1 MLPGYDR
8 PPVKATLLSLPASHP
23 TVAAKLM
30 LERKGVEVR
39 QVDLL
44 PALHRLLLLGF
55 PGLTV
60 PAVFLDGQRL
70 QGSRTIARAL
80 DALVPE
86 PPLLPR
92 EAERREAVERAELW
106 GDLVLQPAA
115 RRLAWAALV
124 RDRSTLGT
132 FLEDA
137 HLGIPDDLAVATSPP
152 IVRLAA
158 WLNHAGDR
166 SARRDLAALGG
177 MLDRVDE
184 LVDAGVI
191 GGAEP
196 NAADYQIATSMRLLM
211 TLDDLR
217 PAIEPRPSG
226 RLALTV
232 VPRFPG
238 RVPPVFP
245 SEWLRSVRERP

>member
-1 MLPGYDR
+1 
-8 PPVKATLLSLPASHP
+8 VKATLLSLPASHP
-23 TVAAKLM
+23 TVAARLM

-44 PALHRLLLLGF
+44 PALHKLLLRAMGF
-55 PGLTV
+55 PGVTV

-70 QGSRTIARAL
+70 QGSRTISRAL

-86 PPLLPR
+86 PRLFPSEAGPR
-92 EAERREAVERAELW
+92 ETVERAELW
-106 GDLVLQPAA
+106 GDLVLQSAA
-115 RRLAWAALV
+115 RRLAWAALM

-137 HLGIPDDLAVATSPP
+137 HLGVPDDLAVATAPP
-152 IVRLAA
+152 FVWLAA
-158 WLNHAGDR
+158 RLNRAGDR
-166 SARRDLAALGG
+166 SARRDLAALPR
-177 MLDRVDE
+177 MLDRVDR
-184 LVDAGVI
+184 LIADGVI
-191 GGAEP
+191 GGERP
-196 NAADYQIATSMRLLM
+196 NAADYQLATSVRLLM

-217 PAIEPRPSG
+217 PAIKARPAG
-226 RLALTV
+226 RLAAEI

-245 SEWLRSVRERP
+245 AEWLRRVGALQ

>member
-1 MLPGYDR
+1 
-8 PPVKATLLSLPASHP
+8 VKATLLSLPASHP
-23 TVAAKLM
+23 TVAARLM
-30 LERKGVEVR
+30 LQRKGFEVR
-39 QVDLL
+39 RVDLL
-44 PALHRLLLLGF
+44 PAFHKLLLRAMGF
-55 PGLTV
+55 PGVTV

-70 QGSRTIARAL
+70 QGSRTISRAL

-86 PPLLPR
+86 PRLFPR
-92 EAERREAVERAELW
+92 DAERREAVERAELW

-124 RDRSTLGT
+124 RDLSTLRT

-137 HLGIPDDLAVATSPP
+137 HLLIPDDLAVATAPP
-152 IVRLAA
+152 IVRLSAR
-158 WLNHAGDR
+158 LNHAGDR

-184 LVDAGVI
+184 LVEAGVI

-196 NAADYQIATSMRLLM
+196 NAADYQIATSVRLLM
-211 TLDDLR
+211 ALDDLR
-217 PAIEPRPSG
+217 PLIEPRPAG
-226 RLALTV
+226 RLALGV

-245 SEWLRSVRERP
+245 PEWLRSVRERP